1 MEGRLGGMDDRV
13 HPRDRLE
20 EPGAG
25 GEIRVNL
32 AFSVAREDAGGM
44 SQVAELDDHVAPPGA
59 PVPPVTRTFICRS
72 NIVSAKTLRVPTS

>member
-1 MEGRLGGMDDRV
+1 MDDRV

-44 SQVAELDDHVAPPGA
+44 SQVAELDDHVAPPG
-59 PVPPVTRTFICRS
+59 RLCHQ
-72 NIVSAKTLRVPTS
+72 

>member
-1 MEGRLGGMDDRV
+1 LEGRLGGMDDRV
-13 HPRDRLE
+13 HPRGRLE

-32 AFSVAREDAGGM
+32 AFSAREDAGGM

-72 NIVSAKTLRVPTS
+72 NIVSAKTLSGPTS